1 MTHVYASP
9 NFPGHLQYFAQRQ
22 AFQGL
27 QNDTKHDIV
36 GNKMTWRVS
45 MALRYDKVVVTHLA
59 QDRDQGLT
67 LNGNST
73 IIFAHLATT

>member
-1 MTHVYASP
+1 MTSCDFLQHKYVSTHVYASP
-9 NFPGHLQYFAQRQ
+9 NIPGHLQYFAQKQ

-36 GNKMTWRVS
+36 GNKMTWRVC

-59 QDRDQGLT
+59 QDREQGLH
-67 LNGNST
+67 
-73 IIFAHLATT
+73 IEW